1 MVTYVGQ
8 DRPSE
13 QTKQIEEAVENENQP
28 RKSWWCV
35 CLYLESVSIGWGQ
48 PKMAKPIE
56 GIEIEFEYLKF
67 C

>member
-1 MVTYVGQ
+1 MLTYVRQ

-28 RKSWWCV
+28 RKSWWCL

-48 PKMAKPIE
+48 HMHD
-56 GIEIEFEYLKF
+56 KF
-67 C
+67 NVLQNYILL

>member
-1 MVTYVGQ
+1 MLTYVRQ

-35 CLYLESVSIGWGQ
+35 RLYLESVSIGWEQ

-56 GIEIEFEYLKF
+56 GIEIEFAYLRF